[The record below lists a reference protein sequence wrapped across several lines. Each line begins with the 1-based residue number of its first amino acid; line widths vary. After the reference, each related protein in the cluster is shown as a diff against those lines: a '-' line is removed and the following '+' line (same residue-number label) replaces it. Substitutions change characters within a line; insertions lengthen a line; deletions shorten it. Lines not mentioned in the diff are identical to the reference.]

1 MKTLK
6 FKIIAVLLAIAPI
19 MVNAQTD
26 IDKLYEKYAG
36 KDGITS
42 INISPE
48 MFSFLGAIDMS
59 DSSDDAK
66 DVQEAIDQL
75 SGLKML
81 VFEND
86 QKKNIESFYDE
97 IKKSIPMEGYSE
109 LMSVNDNESDVKFLA
124 KKSGKNRVLE
134 LLMLVKSDDEVVVM
148 SMTGNMD
155 MNTISDIGKSL
166 NMKGME
172 NLDKIDKDQ
181 K

>member
-1 MKTLK
+1 M
-6 FKIIAVLLAIAPI
+6 AIVPTVAF
-19 MVNAQTD
+19 AQTD

-36 KDGITS
+36 KDGVTS

-48 MFSFLGAIDMS
+48 MFRFLGAIDMS
-59 DSSDDAK
+59 DSSEDAK
-66 DVQEAIDQL
+66 DVKEAIDQL

-81 VFEND
+81 VFENSEM
-86 QKKNIESFYDE
+86 KKIESFYDE
-97 IKKSIPMEGYSE
+97 LKKSIPMDGYSE

-124 KKSGKNRVLE
+124 KKSGKNRVIE

-181 K
+181 E